1 MRRGRGS
8 LRAARARRAEE
19 ALAPTPRH
27 ARRRRRPVPRVVPV
41 AAGVLVGLLV
51 VTAGYAATS
60 YQRFSGGVTRVDAI
74 SPRDEGTDEEA
85 DLDGTAQ
92 NILLVGDDHRPVGA
106 TAEDLAKIS
115 TQDDGGAENT
125 DTMILLHVPADGA
138 SATMISFPRD
148 SWVPVPGHGENKLNA
163 AFALGKRDGG
173 GDDAAGAR
181 LLVQTVEQLSGLRID
196 HYVRVS
202 LLGFY
207 DVVEALGPVEVCLNQ
222 AVKDRWSGVDLP
234 AGVSSLDAS
243 QALAFVRQR
252 HGLPRGDLDRQVRQQ
267 YFLSM
272 EARQLLSAG
281 TLLNPV
287 KLGRVLDAVSGSMET
302 DADLDFVQLAGQLR
316 HLRPDAITS
325 ATVPVLG
332 TPTIRVGGSAVSI
345 VQVDFAAMPVF
356 VQGLVGLPAAYTDTP
371 AAAPSSTQLVVTNGS
386 GRGGAAAE
394 ASKGLAALGF
404 DVGEPGS
411 ADVTTTTTVRYPAG
425 SEGAAKAVVEVVPG
439 AVPVVD
445 PSATGVTL
453 VLGTDGV
460 AVRTGADAAAS
471 DAPVLDAPASDPPA
485 SSVPAAAPEEAVEG
499 TPSPEPGGTTYAAG
513 ACIN

>member
-1 MRRGRGS
+1 MTGDLLGS
-8 LRAARARRAEE
+8 
-19 ALAPTPRH
+19 PPRH
-27 ARRRRRPVPRVVPV
+27 ARRRRRRTRLVPV
-41 AAGVLVGLLV
+41 LACVLVGLLT
-51 VTAGYAATS
+51 VTVGYAATS
-60 YQRFSGGVTRVDAI
+60 YHRFSDGVSRVDAI
-74 SPRDEGTDEEA
+74 SPRPASSTDGAA

-92 NILLVGDDHRPVGA
+92 NILLVGDDHRPAGA

-115 TQDDGGAENT
+115 TEDDGGAENT
-125 DTMILLHVPADGA
+125 DTMIVLHVPADGQ
-138 SATMISFPRD
+138 SATMVSFPRD
-148 SWVPVPGHGENKLNA
+148 SWVSVPGHGENKLNA

-181 LLVQTVEQLSGLRID
+181 LLIQTIEELSGLHID

-234 AGVSSLDAS
+234 AGVSTLDAR

-267 YFLSM
+267 YFLSV

-316 HLRPDAITS
+316 GLRPDAITS
-325 ATVPVLG
+325 ATIPVLG
-332 TPTIRVGGSAVSI
+332 TPTITVRGSAVSI
-345 VQVDFAAMPVF
+345 VEVDFAAMPVF
-356 VQGLVGLPAAYTDTP
+356 IQGLIGAPAAYTDTP
-371 AAAPSSTQLVVTNGS
+371 AAAPSTVTVTVANGS
-386 GRGGAAAE
+386 GENGAGARVGAD
-394 ASKGLAALGF
+394 LAALGF
-404 DVGEPGS
+404 MTTDPTTAS
-411 ADVTTTTTVRYPAG
+411 ATSTTVVEYPAG
-425 SEGAAKAVVEVVPG
+425 SEGQAKAVAEAVPG
-439 AVPVVD
+439 STPLLV
-445 PSATGVTL
+445 PSATSVRL
-453 VLGTDGV
+453 VLGNDG
-460 AVRTGADAAAS
+460 AATADEPTLS
-471 DAPVLDAPASDPPA
+471 APATTEPGPVAADGTSNAPDPA
-485 SSVPAAAPEEAVEG
+485 
-499 TPSPEPGGTTYAAG
+499 PGGTRYEAG

>member
-1 MRRGRGS
+1 MTGDLLGS
-8 LRAARARRAEE
+8 
-19 ALAPTPRH
+19 PPRH
-27 ARRRRRPVPRVVPV
+27 ARRRRRRTRLVPV
-41 AAGVLVGLLV
+41 LACVLVGLLT
-51 VTAGYAATS
+51 VTVGYAATS
-60 YQRFSGGVTRVDAI
+60 YHRFSDGVSRVDAI
-74 SPRDEGTDEEA
+74 SPRPASSTDGAA

-92 NILLVGDDHRPVGA
+92 NILLVGDDHRPAGA

-115 TQDDGGAENT
+115 TEDDGGAENT
-125 DTMILLHVPADGA
+125 DTMIVLHVPADGR
-138 SATMISFPRD
+138 SATMVSFPRD
-148 SWVPVPGHGENKLNA
+148 SWVSVPGHGENKLNA

-181 LLVQTVEQLSGLRID
+181 LLIQTIEELSGLHID

-234 AGVSSLDAS
+234 AGVSTLDAR

-267 YFLSM
+267 YFLSV

-316 HLRPDAITS
+316 GLRPDAITS
-325 ATVPVLG
+325 ATIPVLG
-332 TPTIRVGGSAVSI
+332 TPTITVRGSAVSI
-345 VQVDFAAMPVF
+345 VEVDFAAMPVF
-356 VQGLVGLPAAYTDTP
+356 IQGLIGAPAAYTDTP
-371 AAAPSSTQLVVTNGS
+371 AAAPSTVTVTVANGS
-386 GRGGAAAE
+386 GENGAGARVGAD
-394 ASKGLAALGF
+394 LAALGF
-404 DVGEPGS
+404 MTTDPTTAS
-411 ADVTTTTTVRYPAG
+411 ATSTTVVEYPAG
-425 SEGAAKAVVEVVPG
+425 SEGQAKAVAEAVPG
-439 AVPVVD
+439 STPLLV
-445 PSATGVTL
+445 PSATSVRL
-453 VLGTDGV
+453 VLGNDG
-460 AVRTGADAAAS
+460 AATADEPTLS
-471 DAPVLDAPASDPPA
+471 APATAEPGP
-485 SSVPAAAPEEAVEG
+485 VAAEG
-499 TPSPEPGGTTYAAG
+499 TSNAPDPAPGGTRYEAG